1 MVTASTPACSNPSTS
16 LQCGATQGPRH
27 DVPLLTVRVGDS
39 DKTHA
44 GNIRQH
50 AGMIAAHDADADD
63 ADFQWVSRYPDCLT
77 HDPQGSPSKLPPDT
91 LPSMAKADRST
102 LSETEPEH
110 VLLLRLTGGGHL

>member
-1 MVTASTPACSNPSTS
+1 MRWGSDGNRVDAGLQQSIDV

-44 GNIRQH
+44 GYIRQH

-63 ADFQWVSRYPDCLT
+63 ADFQRVSRYHDCLT
-77 HDPQGSPSKLPPDT
+77 H
-91 LPSMAKADRST
+91 A
-102 LSETEPEH
+102 
-110 VLLLRLTGGGHL
+110 